1 MDQSWFEMHD
11 LRKRKLDNSVWVPLR
26 AEKEIRNSV
35 RFGFIDYSEEFI
47 GHSSIMVPIDQQSF
61 SEKLDWTD
69 IGISHTH
76 NCSFHED
83 KYMPADV
90 YYNSDCLLYTSD
102 AADE

>member
-47 GHSSIMVPIDQQSF
+47 GHSSIMVPMINNLFQ
-61 SEKLDWTD
+61 K
-69 IGISHTH
+69 
-76 NCSFHED
+76 N
-83 KYMPADV
+83 
-90 YYNSDCLLYTSD
+90 
-102 AADE
+102 